1 MSTKYLILTYMY
13 VATKAESSDRKKLEA
28 GLEVNNKIHQI
39 KMEATFMLVRLGTQF
54 IKKKNSLLFC
64 SCKFCLQKSRKK
76 NYLVLCKGQTE
87 KDIFRYSFVRSRTQR
102 KRIG

>member
-54 IKKKNSLLFC
+54 VKKKNSLLFC

-76 NYLVLCKGQTE
+76 TILSCAKDRRRKTFFVIHLLEVEHKE
-87 KDIFRYSFVRSRTQR
+87 KE
-102 KRIG
+102 